1 MTDLARGA
9 NAPLAGTNLDIAV
22 SGASQGTVDLLAFQL
37 NEARQVRSDADLVF
51 FNQPNSPEGAVQLIG
66 PDRVRI
72 NLAGVPADVETLAIA
87 VALDDSVSGSLSGVP
102 GLGVTIADGGTG
114 HSAPASG
121 LTTERAALL
130 VEVYRRQGAWKVR
143 SVSAGWAEGLAG
155 LVREMGVSV
164 DETPAPPPAAPPT
177 PPPAAAWPAPSA
189 PPPAA
194 WPAPSAP
201 PPAAWPEPAAPP
213 PAAWPAPSA
222 PPAQQWPAP
231 SAPPPAAWPAPAP
244 AAAPAAPPRADGVRM
259 VKGEEKLSLVKRQ
272 ALDLRKKEV
281 AKVLLT
287 KGAGDLRARVLLVID
302 KTGSMSDEFQA
313 GLVHRVVERMVPV
326 AIQLDDDGS
335 MECYMYAKSF
345 FQLPD
350 LQVGELE
357 QWMATYIHMTGTHG
371 GIDYRSIGFVN
382 DEIPIMEEVISTL
395 GRSTLPTLVLFFT
408 DGGFSKKKQI
418 INLMKDAAKLPA
430 FWQFVG
436 IGRNNFGVLEK
447 LDEMSG
453 RVVDNAGF
461 FPVTDIDRVDDAELY
476 RRLLSEFPDW
486 IRAARAAG
494 ILR

>member
-1 MTDLARGA
+1 
-9 NAPLAGTNLDIAV
+9 
-22 SGASQGTVDLLAFQL
+22 
-37 NEARQVRSDADLVF
+37 
-51 FNQPNSPEGAVQLIG
+51 
-66 PDRVRI
+66 
-72 NLAGVPADVETLAIA
+72 
-87 VALDDSVSGSLSGVP
+87 
-102 GLGVTIADGGTG
+102 
-114 HSAPASG
+114 
-121 LTTERAALL
+121 
-130 VEVYRRQGAWKVR
+130 
-143 SVSAGWAEGLAG
+143 
-155 LVREMGVSV
+155 
-164 DETPAPPPAAPPT
+164 
-177 PPPAAAWPAPSA
+177 
-189 PPPAA
+189 
-194 WPAPSAP
+194 
-201 PPAAWPEPAAPP
+201 
-213 PAAWPAPSA
+213 
-222 PPAQQWPAP
+222 
-231 SAPPPAAWPAPAP
+231 
-244 AAAPAAPPRADGVRM
+244 M